1 MLSYTWRQEEACDNH
16 LWVSLKATGYSQ
28 ATHLAQGLQSFENE
42 AKKMSYEDGSK
53 TASACLE
60 VTAKT
65 TFIHVPGREY
75 TGNTSKSGEGQDGEA
90 GAGWSSSF
98 LTMSNFPSS

>member
-1 MLSYTWRQEEACDNH
+1 MTTTSGC
-16 LWVSLKATGYSQ
+16 SPKATGFSQ
-28 ATHLAQGLQSFENE
+28 ATHLVRGLQSFENE

-65 TFIHVPGREY
+65 TFIPVPGREY
-75 TGNTSKSGEGQDGEA
+75 TGNTSKSGEGQRWGSW
-90 GAGWSSSF
+90 GWMEF
-98 LTMSNFPSS
+98 QLPHNKQLPLILNH